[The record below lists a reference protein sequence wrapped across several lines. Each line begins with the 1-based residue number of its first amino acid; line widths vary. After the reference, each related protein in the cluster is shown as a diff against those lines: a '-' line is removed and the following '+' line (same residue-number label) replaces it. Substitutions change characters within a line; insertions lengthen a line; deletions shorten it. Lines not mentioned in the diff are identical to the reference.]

1 VRELDDV
8 KQHRTALKGVSEV
21 PGIGRRRTSWVLGL
35 ACAAQFMVVLDVS
48 VVNVALPSIRSAL
61 GFAPVDLPWVVNAYG
76 LAFAGL
82 LLLGGRLADVLGH
95 RRAFVLGLALFSAA
109 SLAGGL
115 AASPS
120 SLVAARA
127 VQGAGAAL
135 LAPATLTVLTGMF
148 PEGPVRTRALAVW
161 TAVGVAGGAAGN
173 LIGGALTE
181 YLSWRWILLVNVPI
195 GAAGVLLGARL
206 LPGARDGRAGPR
218 LDIPGAALATA
229 GIAALTYGLTQAE
242 SRGWSDA
249 LTLGMSTAGVLAISG
264 FVWVEARVA
273 GAPLM
278 PLRLFRI
285 RSVGVGNL
293 ILLLTGA
300 CLIPMWYFLSLYMQQ
315 VLHYGPLRTAV
326 GFLPH
331 TLVTM
336 AVGARLA
343 PRMLQYAEPRTLI
356 ITSAAVSAA
365 GFWWQSRLTPDSGYL
380 DGVLGPALLISVG
393 SGLLLTPITTAV
405 TSGVDPA
412 HAGAA
417 SGLMNTTK
425 QVGGALGLALLSTV
439 TAADVP
445 GVQALTAGYARAFLA
460 IAGVLAVV
468 AVMSLALPHR
478 QEGTR

>member
-1 VRELDDV
+1 
-8 KQHRTALKGVSEV
+8 
-21 PGIGRRRTSWVLGL
+21 
-35 ACAAQFMVVLDVS
+35 MVVLDVS
-48 VVNVALPSIRSAL
+48 VVNVALPSIGSAL
-61 GFAPVDLPWVVNAYG
+61 GFAPTELPWVVNAYG

-95 RRAFVLGLALFSAA
+95 RRAFLLGLALFSAA

-115 AASPS
+115 AGAPGA
-120 SLVAARA
+120 LIAARA

-135 LAPATLTVLTGMF
+135 LAPATLTVLTGTF
-148 PEGPVRTRALAVW
+148 PEGPARTRALAVW

-195 GAAGVLLGARL
+195 GVGGVLLGTRL
-206 LPGARDGRAGPR
+206 LPAGRGEARKPR
-218 LDIPGAALATA
+218 LDIPGAVLATA
-229 GIAALTYGLTQAE
+229 GIAVLTYGLAQAE
-242 SRGWSDA
+242 SRGWGDA
-249 LTLGMSTAGVLAISG
+249 VTVGAAVAGLLLLMG
-264 FVWVEARVA
+264 FVGVEARVA
-273 GAPLM
+273 RAPLV
-278 PLRLFRI
+278 PLGLLRA

-315 VLHYGPLRTAV
+315 VLHYSPLRTAV

-343 PRMLQYAEPRTLI
+343 PQLMRYAGPRTLI
-356 ITSAAVSAA
+356 VTSAVVSAA
-365 GFWWQSRLTPDSGYL
+365 GFWWQSRITPDSAYV
-380 DGVLGPALLISVG
+380 DGILGPAIVISVG
-393 SGLLLTPITTAV
+393 SGLLLTPVTTAV

-425 QVGGALGLALLSTV
+425 QVGGALGLAALSTV
-439 TAADVP
+439 AASHAP
-445 GVQALTAGYARAFLA
+445 GIQALTAAYARAFQTIAVVLA
-460 IAGVLAVV
+460 AVAVV
-468 AVMSLALPHR
+468 ALALPR
-478 QEGTR
+478 RGDATS

>member
-1 VRELDDV
+1 MG
-8 KQHRTALKGVSEV
+8 QHETVVEGGSAARAWKFLGT
-21 PGIGRRRTSWVLGL
+21 RWVLGL

-48 VVNVALPSIRSAL
+48 VVNVALPSIGSAL
-61 GFAPVDLPWVVNAYG
+61 GFAAADLPWVVNAYG
-76 LAFAGL
+76 LVFAGL

-115 AASPS
+115 AGAPGA
-120 SLVAARA
+120 LIAARA

-135 LAPATLTVLTGMF
+135 LAPATLTVLTGTF
-148 PEGPVRTRALAVW
+148 PEGLARTRALAVW

-195 GAAGVLLGARL
+195 GVVGVLLGAHL
-206 LPGARDGRAGPR
+206 LPAGRGRARRPR
-218 LDIPGAALATA
+218 LDIPGAVLATA
-229 GIAALTYGLTQAE
+229 GVAVLTYGLAQAE
-242 SRGWSDA
+242 SRGWGDA
-249 LTLGMSTAGVLAISG
+249 VTVGAAVAGLMLLMG
-264 FVWVEARVA
+264 FVGVEVRVA
-273 GAPLM
+273 RAPLV
-278 PLRLFRI
+278 PLGLLRA

-315 VLHYGPLRTAV
+315 VLHYSPLRTAV

-343 PRMLQYAEPRTLI
+343 PHLMRFVGPRPLI
-356 ITSAAVSAA
+356 VTSAVVSAA
-365 GFWWQSRLTPDSGYL
+365 GFWWQSRITPDSAYV
-380 DGVLGPALLISVG
+380 DGVLGPAIVISVG

-425 QVGGALGLALLSTV
+425 QVGGALGLAALSTL
-439 TAADVP
+439 AASDVP
-445 GVQALTAGYARAFLA
+445 GVQALTAAYARAFQTIAVVLA
-460 IAGVLAVV
+460 AVAVV
-468 AVMSLALPHR
+468 ALALPR
-478 QEGTR
+478 QRD

>member
-1 VRELDDV
+1 M
-8 KQHRTALKGVSEV
+8 KQTDTALESTAEGSDAGRHRTA
-21 PGIGRRRTSWVLGL
+21 WVLGL

-48 VVNVALPSIRSAL
+48 VVNVALPSIRTAL
-61 GFAPVDLPWVVNAYG
+61 HFAPVDLPWVVNAYG

-95 RRAFVLGLALFSAA
+95 RRAFVGGLALFSVA

-115 AASPS
+115 AVSPGA
-120 SLVAARA
+120 LVAARA

-135 LAPATLTVLTGMF
+135 VAPATLTVLTGTF

-195 GAAGVLLGARL
+195 GAAGVLLAVRL
-206 LPGARDGRAGPR
+206 LPGGRDGAARPS
-218 LDIPGAALATA
+218 LDIPGAALATTA
-229 GIAALTYGLTQAE
+229 IAAVTYGLAQAE
-242 SRGWSDA
+242 SRGWSDP
-249 LTLGMSTAGVLAISG
+249 MTAGVTAGGLLALAG
-264 FVWVEARVA
+264 FLWVEARLA
-273 GAPLM
+273 RAPLV

-315 VLHYGPLRTAV
+315 VLRYGPLRTAA

-343 PRMLQYAEPRTLI
+343 PGLMRHAGPRALI
-356 ITSAAVSAA
+356 ISSAVVSAA
-365 GFWWQSRLTPDSGYL
+365 GFWWQSRISPGSGYV
-380 DGVLGPALLISVG
+380 DGVLGPALVISVG
-393 SGLLLTPITTAV
+393 TGLLLTPITTAV
-405 TSGVDPA
+405 TNGVAPPD
-412 HAGAA
+412 AGAA

-425 QVGGALGLALLSTV
+425 QVGGALGLAALSTV
-439 TAADVP
+439 AATDVP
-445 GVQALTAGYARAFLA
+445 GVQALTAGYARAFLV
-460 IAGVLAVV
+460 IAVV
-468 AVMSLALPHR
+468 LTAVAVVSLALPRHR
-478 QEGTR
+478 DEGR